1 MKKTNRIVRAMR
13 ERQEYVDYITSRIDV
28 NVLYDTTGN
37 AMETFLEALRMAGG
51 DPCIHMEEDI
61 LLTSNFDEKIESV
74 ISENKDIVIQFFSM
88 RKKDLTIGSRLE
100 SGRTFCMNQCF
111 YLPEGYSTKLL
122 KYYDVWER
130 KDEHPTG
137 YDLMLADML
146 GSEKYLISVPSLVEH
161 RVCKSLINSRRS
173 AYRQSLT
180 FEE

>member
-1 MKKTNRIVRAMR
+1 MKKTKRIVRAMR

-28 NVLYDTTGN
+28 DILYDTKKN
-37 AMETFLEALRMAGG
+37 AMTTFLEALTMAG
-51 DPCIHMEEDI
+51 DEPCIHMEDDI
-61 LLTSNFDEKIESV
+61 LITSNFDEKIEKV
-74 ISENKDIVIQFFSM
+74 ISENKNVVIQFFSM

-111 YLPEGYSTKLL
+111 YLPKGYSKKLL
-122 KYYDVWER
+122 KYYDIWKR
-130 KDEHPTG
+130 KEEHPTG

-146 GSEKYLISVPSLVEH
+146 GREKYLISVPSLVDH

-180 FEE
+180 FEL